1 MWRKIDKDYGNWT
14 NTEKGMKDKQSLIEI
29 LDVIDTYVREVQ
41 EEEKKNGAGKN
52 IQRNKDCNV
61 PKMMKNIN
69 LQIQEN
75 KLQVGNT
82 QR

>member
-1 MWRKIDKDYGNWT
+1 
-14 NTEKGMKDKQSLIEI
+14 MKDKQSLIEI

-41 EEEKKNGAGKN
+41 DEEKKNGAGKN